1 MTVMYLGPEIR
12 GVVRHKQVFSYD
24 ANDVITEAC
33 EKEPLSKYLFVDMK
47 DIASKKRELEEPG
60 SLMNV
65 AFKKILHRRKSK

>member
-12 GVVRHKQVFSYD
+12 GVVKHKQVFSYN
-24 ANDVITEAC
+24 AEDVITEAI
-33 EKEPLSKYLFVDMK
+33 EREPLSKYLFVDMN
-47 DIASKKRELEEPG
+47 DIVNKKRELEEPG